1 MTLEVTYLHCG
12 SFSPSISALKA
23 LKTMSR
29 RNGKQ
34 AKRRSKPKG
43 KIKITIVVLRL
54 TMPFY
59 NIKGLNAER
68 TVPLIHCR
76 ISLIFRFRSYQ
87 EISTNVSFFI
97 IIIICLIASE
107 ILVLIIK
114 NADSKLKDT
123 QDTHSL
129 VE

>member
-1 MTLEVTYLHCG
+1 
-12 SFSPSISALKA
+12 
-23 LKTMSR
+23 
-29 RNGKQ
+29 
-34 AKRRSKPKG
+34 
-43 KIKITIVVLRL
+43 
-54 TMPFY
+54 MPFY

-87 EISTNVSFFI
+87 EISANVSFF

>member
-43 KIKITIVVLRL
+43 KIKIAIVVLRL

-59 NIKGLNAER
+59 NIKGLNAES

-87 EISTNVSFFI
+87 EISANVSFF

>member
-87 EISTNVSFFI
+87 EISANVSFF

>member
-43 KIKITIVVLRL
+43 KIKIAIVVLRL

-87 EISTNVSFFI
+87 EISANVSFI

-107 ILVLIIK
+107 ILILIIK

>member
-43 KIKITIVVLRL
+43 KIKIAIVVLRL

-87 EISTNVSFFI
+87 EISANVSFF

>member
-43 KIKITIVVLRL
+43 KIKIAIVVLRL
-54 TMPFY
+54 TMPFH

-87 EISTNVSFFI
+87 EISANVSFF